1 MLLDH
6 QYQFCVY
13 HQQSVSINSTSLA
26 TARDLNVSYFFLI
39 SLLLLS
45 TFPFHQEK
53 DQILLAD
60 VDCNVY
66 RDDMEAIKKARS
78 FGILVTFLS
87 CGVTIAFDE
96 CIRAEGM
103 RSVTRHLLRALHHGI
118 ELLDAMLYD
127 TACTQNSLG
136 QMEKHGIST

>member
-39 SLLLLS
+39 SLLLWS

-66 RDDMEAIKKARS
+66 RDDMK
-78 FGILVTFLS
+78 
-87 CGVTIAFDE
+87 
-96 CIRAEGM
+96 
-103 RSVTRHLLRALHHGI
+103 
-118 ELLDAMLYD
+118 
-127 TACTQNSLG
+127 Q
-136 QMEKHGIST
+136 